1 VREQNKV
8 RCTGSTLVKFII
20 TEGRSNSKDIKEQGT
35 VRLEILTSRQ
45 QTETKNMFMEFHTL
59 SFDRTVSDLKEI
71 NTIVK

>member
-1 VREQNKV
+1 MREQNKV
-8 RCTGSTLVKFII
+8 RCTGSTIVKFII

-35 VRLEILTSRQ
+35 VRLDILTLRQ
-45 QTETKNMFMEFHTL
+45 QTETKNIFMEFHTS